1 MGEEKANQTKIKGP
15 NELEKDAFIYVF
27 IYICL
32 IMLENIKKQKENTEI
47 VSYQEDCE
55 IRHI

>member
-15 NELEKDAFIYVF
+15 NELEKDICIY

>member
-27 IYICL
+27 IYIY
-32 IMLENIKKQKENTEI
+32 
-47 VSYQEDCE
+47 V
-55 IRHI
+55 